1 MSSEA
6 ISANTSAGK
15 VWYLLITAV
24 VLAIDQ
30 LTKYMV
36 STRFTE
42 DSPGTDVIPGFFKIS
57 YTENPGIAFGM
68 LNQENV
74 RWILVAVSVIAI
86 LVVVYYMAR
95 AASSS
100 RLLMLS
106 LALLAA
112 GIAGNLIDRIRLGR
126 VIDFIELYY
135 KSFHWPV
142 FNVADTAITIG
153 AALMAIELFIA
164 PQADKAT
171 APEAGESPITDSPK
185 SEVES
190 PQP

>member
-1 MSSEA
+1 MKSSEA
-6 ISANTSAGK
+6 IRANAGAGK
-15 VWYLLITAV
+15 VWYLFITAF
-24 VLAIDQ
+24 VLAVDQ
-30 LTKYMV
+30 FTKYLV

-42 DSPGTDVIPGFFKIS
+42 DAPGTDVIPGFFKIS

-68 LNQENV
+68 LNQDNV
-74 RWILVAVSVIAI
+74 RWLLVVVSVVAI
-86 LVVVYYMAR
+86 LVVVYYMMR
-95 AASSS
+95 AATSSK
-100 RLLMLS
+100 LLLLS

-164 PQADKAT
+164 PRSEKAT
-171 APEAGESPITDSPK
+171 APEGGESSV
-185 SEVES
+185 VETMNDER
-190 PQP
+190 